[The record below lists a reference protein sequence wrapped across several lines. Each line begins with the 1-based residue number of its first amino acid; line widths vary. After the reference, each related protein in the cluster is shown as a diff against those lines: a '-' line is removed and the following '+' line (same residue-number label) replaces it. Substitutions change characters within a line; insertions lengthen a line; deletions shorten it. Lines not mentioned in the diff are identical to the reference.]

1 MWEMQVLICGIWTS
15 IGAPR
20 DGECKPPPY
29 RYDDKADAERMLERL
44 YPDVASENKRVQ
56 RV

>member
-1 MWEMQVLICGIWTS
+1 MWEMQLLVCGVW
-15 IGAPR
+15 APIR
-20 DGECKPPPY
+20 APKDGDCKPPPY
-29 RYDDKADAERMLERL
+29 RYDDKADAESMLNRL